1 MNKILLLSFIFLLS
15 CKDSHTPV
23 EPKIN
28 VTDTILEKSKK
39 TVIESEVLQKKTNKV
54 ISKVFEKIMLEKIS
68 MTKQLNTAKTRVDTV
83 YIETKKN
90 FWGKTKKTIT
100 TKSDSTESITI
111 DSTTKVSVDTLR
123 N

>member
-15 CKDSHTPV
+15 CKDKNTLVGSKV
-23 EPKIN
+23 N
-28 VTDTILEKSKK
+28 VTDTVLEKSKK
-39 TVIESEVLQKKTNKV
+39 TVLESEVLQKTTNKV
-54 ISKVFEKIMLEKIS
+54 ISEVFEKIRLEKIS
-68 MTKQLNTAKTRVDTV
+68 LTKQLNSTKTRIDTV

-100 TKSDSTESITI
+100 TKSDSSESITI
-111 DSTTKVSVDTLR
+111 DSTTKVSVDTLH